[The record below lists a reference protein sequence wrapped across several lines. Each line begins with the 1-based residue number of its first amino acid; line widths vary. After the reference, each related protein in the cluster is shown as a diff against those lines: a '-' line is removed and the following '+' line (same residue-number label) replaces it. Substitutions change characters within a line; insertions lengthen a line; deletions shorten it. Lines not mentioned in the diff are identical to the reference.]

1 MITAIA
7 FDLTGVIT
15 QSPLVMLDEY
25 GDRLSLP
32 PKTLSGFFRT
42 DTFRDVLL
50 GRIPMSSLVEH
61 IEATVRDTFDIVV
74 DLETIYEAMRASR
87 VIDPRIAALI
97 RDLKPHYRLAVLTNN
112 ANDMVDSPRDAEMA
126 WWTDDGEHAI
136 LPRDFEFVMSSDE
149 LGVVKPDPRIYQQLV
164 RRLAIAPEQVVY
176 IDDTVTNLAPAQALG
191 MATIEYRDVLQ
202 CRNAL
207 KSLGVRV
214 TDTGGTDPKC
224 HDEAS
229 TTPALTPPVGL
240 DS

>member
-15 QSPLVMLDEY
+15 HSPLVKLDEY

-61 IEATVRDTFDIVV
+61 IEVSVRNTFDIVV
-74 DLETIYEAMRASR
+74 DTESIYEAMRASR

-112 ANDMVDSPRDAEMA
+112 ANDMVDSPRSAEMA

-164 RRLAIAPEQVVY
+164 RRLAVAPEEVVY
-176 IDDTVTNLAPAQALG
+176 IDDTITNLVPAQDLG
-191 MATIEYRDVLQ
+191 MATIEYRDVNQ

-207 KSLGVRV
+207 ESLGVRV
-214 TDTGGTDPKC
+214 PDTGGTPMNP
-224 HDEAS
+224 S
-229 TTPALTPPVGL
+229 PFR
-240 DS
+240 S